1 MMKAE
6 VTISPSLLPGLHIYI
21 FEKVFYLLFKNENI
35 HLCFLYFYGI
45 FQSTEILNYKIQ
57 LLVEAWRA

>member
-1 MMKAE
+1 MIKAE

-21 FEKVFYLLFKNENI
+21 LKVFYLLFKNENI
-35 HLCFLYFYGI
+35 HLCSLYFYGI